1 MRENL
6 RLYKTMPLRELI
18 DRSINQVLMR
28 CLFTSLATFLA
39 MLPMAVWGGRSVENF
54 AIPLVVGVV
63 IATTSSIYIA
73 APILLFLGDWRSRRK
88 DRTEGALPRS
98 EEHTSELQ
106 SLMRTSY
113 AVLCLKKK

>member
-1 MRENL
+1 MRISDCSSDVCSSDL
-6 RLYKTMPLRELI
+6 TMPLRELI

-54 AIPLVVGVV
+54 TIPLVVGVV

-73 APILLFLGDWRSRRK
+73 APILLFLGVWRSRRK
-88 DRTEGALPRS
+88 DRTEGALPAAAAADD
-98 EEHTSELQ
+98 HAPPGAAQ
-106 SLMRTSY
+106 RT
-113 AVLCLKKK
+113 

>member
-73 APILLFLGDWRSRRK
+73 APILL
-88 DRTEGALPRS
+88 RS

-106 SLMRTSY
+106 SLMRSSY
-113 AVLCLKKK
+113 NVLCLKKKRK